1 MDDMENKELEQKES
15 EQPVPETIEETEASD
30 AAAAADAT
38 EEKEETAEAVE
49 EPAEDESEAAEVVE
63 ESEEEVPAAD
73 EPVEAAGE
81 AVPKAPEKGGSNI
94 LAIVI
99 GLAVFIAVL
108 AFCWM
113 APVGDKVQD
122 TGVFYAKDDDLY
134 FYDLKNDPYL
144 VQEDIGEGSSY
155 HYFYT
160 AWGVDVAEEGDWAY
174 YIANI
179 NKAGE
184 ADLYRKNT
192 KDASAKPEKIDSN
205 VVDYMASKNG
215 RVIAYLAQNGKNVEL
230 RLYDGKETRVVSNEM
245 KLEENVYSLSGDG
258 KYLVY
263 TDAYQMLRTEVVEGG
278 KPDVLTDDCPMYT
291 LSEENGMLYYVA
303 KVKGTYNIYSYDF
316 KDEAQLVAENAKYME
331 LMPNGRDL
339 VYGVTPTEVIPYS
352 EILLDDMAEADAA
365 MKKGDANYEQKL
377 MRDEIREAMKN
388 GDGIQPL
395 LQEYYLLTGGK
406 ATLIADDV
414 ISAISADSEKNFIT
428 GFKAKEFNPIRLSVI
443 TDGLDMVET
452 IYYMSLN
459 YGGTDAFLADA
470 SGNVEV
476 LTGYG
481 VQPQSV
487 KVSSDGSRAAYLM
500 TDPNTGG
507 NILMQMKVGK
517 AEDATAVEVNVED
530 FAFIGGNGPL
540 CYYYNYK
547 EGQGTL
553 AAVGSNR
560 TIENAA
566 GVQFAEDVKDVYYI
580 SNLDAK
586 TGVGQMEQWDG
597 KGEPVV
603 IDGGVFAFQYKGNDK
618 VALIYNYDVKKQV
631 GDLGY
636 YDGTGVRKL
645 DKNITGIFID

>member
-15 EQPVPETIEETEASD
+15 EQPVPEKIEE
-30 AAAAADAT
+30 
-38 EEKEETAEAVE
+38 
-49 EPAEDESEAAEVVE
+49 
-63 ESEEEVPAAD
+63 
-73 EPVEAAGE
+73 EPVEKAE
-81 AVPKAPEKGGSNI
+81 ESKVPAKGGSNI

-99 GLAVFIAVL
+99 GLAVFAAML

-122 TGVFYAKDDDLY
+122 TGVFYAKDNNLY

-144 VQEDIGEGSSY
+144 VQKDLGEDGGY

-160 AWGVDVAEEGDWAY
+160 AWGADVAEEGNRAY

-184 ADLYRKNT
+184 ADLYCKNT

-205 VVDYMASKNG
+205 VIDYMASKDG
-215 RVIAYLAQNGKNVEL
+215 KVAAYLAQNGKQVEL
-230 RLYDGKETRVVSNEM
+230 RLYDGRKTRVVSNEM

-263 TDAYQMLRTEVVEGG
+263 TDAYKLLHTEVVEGG
-278 KPDVLTDDCPMYT
+278 KSDVLTDDCPMYT
-291 LSEENGMLYYVA
+291 LSEENGTLYYVA
-303 KVKGTYNIYSYDF
+303 KAKDTYNIYSYDF

-339 VYGVTPTEVIPYS
+339 LYGVTPTEVIPYS

-365 MKKGDANYEQKL
+365 MKKGDANYDQKL
-377 MRDEIREAMKN
+377 MRDEIRKAMKN

-406 ATLIADDV
+406 ATLVADDV
-414 ISAISADSEKNFIT
+414 ISAISADSKKNFIT

-459 YGGTDAFLADA
+459 YGGTDAFLADG

-481 VQPQSV
+481 VQPQSM
-487 KVSSDGSRAAYLM
+487 KVSSDGSRAAYLI

-517 AEDATAVEVNVED
+517 AKEAAAVEVDVKEFD
-530 FAFIGGNGPL
+530 FIGGNGPL
-540 CYYYNYK
+540 CYYYDYK
-547 EGQGTL
+547 DGQGKLT
-553 AAVGSNR
+553 AVGSNR

-566 GVQFAEDVKDVYYI
+566 GVQFAADVKDVYYI
-580 SNLDAK
+580 SDLDAK
-586 TGVGQMEQWDG
+586 TGVGQMTQWDG

-603 IDGGVFAFQYKGNDK
+603 IDGGVFAFQYKGNGN
-618 VALIYNYDVKKQV
+618 VALIYHYDVKKQV

-636 YDGTGVRKL
+636 FDGTGVRQL